1 MIPTVRNLILQD
13 FWLKLFSLA
22 LAVLIWFTVNF
33 ATNSDVSPVATLS
46 LAPREQRI
54 FREVPVLVMCPAE
67 ELRGFVIS
75 PKVVEVI
82 VEGDA
87 NLLQKLQEKEIHVV
101 LDLTGIGSAQDLHK
115 RIEISTPAGVK
126 SVHIDPE
133 DVQVVFPPKT

>member
-133 DVQVVFPPKT
+133 EVQVVFPPKT